1 MRESELAVVDA
12 SVVLKWQ
19 FDDEDCVS
27 QATALRN
34 DYFARGAVRVI
45 APQLLMY
52 EVVNGIATATKRKR
66 LSPDKAI
73 EAMGNLV
80 ALGIELREV
89 EPLRVLEMALRHNLA
104 AYDAAYLAL
113 AEAEQCDLWTGDR
126 AFYQAVKD
134 ESHQVRWIGDYAANR
149 NNREVTE

>member
-52 EVVNGIATATKRKR
+52 EVVNGVATATRRKR
-66 LSPDKAI
+66 VAADKAMETI
-73 EAMGNLV
+73 SNLV
-80 ALGIELREV
+80 ALVIELKEV
-89 EPLRVLEMALRHNLA
+89 EPLRILEVALRYNLA

-113 AEAEQCDLWTGDR
+113 AEDENCDLWTGDR

-134 ESHQVRWIGDYAANR
+134 ESHQVRWIGDYAGK
-149 NNREVTE
+149 EL